1 MKRTVLVGVWV
12 VLGFVVS
19 AEAQAVTAE
28 QRKSAGEVMAT
39 LAVWADAVRDRDTKA
54 LEQLFADDMVIT
66 AFDGSVRGK
75 KEELEV
81 LKPNPNLRTTS
92 VANEDVGLKIFGEV
106 AVVTALTKME
116 FVVPVVE
123 TKMQPLAMRYT
134 AVFVK
139 RDGRWQIVALQT
151 TRLPSAKASS
161 LFPGQNSNG

>member
-1 MKRTVLVGVWV
+1 MKRSILVVALV

-19 AEAQAVTAE
+19 AQAQVVTAE
-28 QRKSAGEVMAT
+28 QKKSAGDLMVT
-39 LAVWADAVRDRDTKA
+39 LAVWADAVRDRDTKK
-54 LEQLFADDMVIT
+54 LEQLFADDVVIT

-81 LKPNPNLRTTS
+81 LKPNANMKTTS

-106 AVVTALTKME
+106 AVITALTKME
-116 FVVPVVE
+116 FVVAEKPSQMV
-123 TKMQPLAMRYT
+123 MRYT

-151 TRLPSAKASS
+151 IRVSK
-161 LFPGQNSNG
+161 

>member
-1 MKRTVLVGVWV
+1 MKRSMMVGVWV

-19 AEAQAVTAE
+19 VQAQAVTAE

-54 LEQLFADDMVIT
+54 LEQIFADDMVVT

-92 VANEDVGLKIFGEV
+92 VANEDVGLKIFGDV

-116 FVVPVVE
+116 FVGGE
-123 TKMQPLAMRYT
+123 KTSQMAMRYT

-139 RDGRWQIVALQT
+139 RDNRWQIVALQT
-151 TRLPSAKASS
+151 VRRP
-161 LFPGQNSNG
+161 